1 MRSLI
6 IFSFDEGDLENSLP
20 HGAITLSSNIA
31 GVFWTPMRDGLAVCY
46 ELPQENLLTFSK
58 NRLKRYPV
66 KDFGILVSRNVG
78 LMLHYDERVYNV
90 KWTGF
95 SLGFASGDDSS
106 RNLKGVVAT
115 N

>member
-1 MRSLI
+1 
-6 IFSFDEGDLENSLP
+6 
-20 HGAITLSSNIA
+20 
-31 GVFWTPMRDGLAVCY
+31 
-46 ELPQENLLTFSK
+46 
-58 NRLKRYPV
+58 
-66 KDFGILVSRNVG
+66 
-78 LMLHYDERVYNV
+78 MLHYDERVYNV